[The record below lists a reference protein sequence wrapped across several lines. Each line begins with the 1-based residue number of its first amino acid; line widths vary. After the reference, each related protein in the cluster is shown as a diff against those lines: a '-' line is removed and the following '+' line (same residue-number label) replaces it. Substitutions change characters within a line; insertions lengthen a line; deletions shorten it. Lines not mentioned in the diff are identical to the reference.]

1 MRKHSLATTRSRAT
15 WEQPW
20 PATPAGRSA
29 HSVAAPA
36 AAAATCWRC
45 RKRSRRGAARRT
57 DGQFKAPRRSTSC
70 CSALARAPSS
80 VATRRSSCE
89 PIVSFLRWWTT
100 STGENEPFRET
111 PRETVKRSGR
121 RAAPRAE
128 ENHRVELKDYRDIHE
143 RLLSRISSVLL
154 GQEEVGLHALAALL
168 PGGHLLI
175 ECRS

>member
-1 MRKHSLATTRSRAT
+1 
-15 WEQPW
+15 
-20 PATPAGRSA
+20 
-29 HSVAAPA
+29 
-36 AAAATCWRC
+36 
-45 RKRSRRGAARRT
+45 
-57 DGQFKAPRRSTSC
+57 QFKAPRRSTSC

-154 GQEEVGLHALAALL
+154 GQEEVALHALAALL
-168 PGGHLLI
+168 SGGHILI
-175 ECRS
+175 EGVPGLGKTLLVRVLSQVLGCDFRRIQFTPDLMPS